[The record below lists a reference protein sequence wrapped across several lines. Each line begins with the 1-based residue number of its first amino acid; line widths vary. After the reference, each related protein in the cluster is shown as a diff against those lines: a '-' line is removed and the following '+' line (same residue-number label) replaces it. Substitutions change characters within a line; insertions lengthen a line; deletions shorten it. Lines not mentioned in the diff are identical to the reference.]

1 MPKISAAGSP
11 VADRFALSVLLVE
24 DEFLIR
30 LDLADAF
37 RRAGWTVYEAASGEE
52 AIHLLHSPIGVGLV
66 LTDVRMPGAVDGTTL
81 AGWVRRERPAVRVA
95 VMSGHYEPSLQER
108 SLLDAFL
115 TKPVAPELLVK
126 QLAELMDGTR
136 LQTQRS
142 SDDGGSQ
149 PAARDDLGRRR

>member
-11 VADRFALSVLLVE
+11 AADRLAPSVLLVE

-52 AIHLLHSPIGVGLV
+52 AIHFLRSTIVVGLV

-95 VMSGHYEPSLQER
+95 VMSGHYEPSVEEL
-108 SLLDAFL
+108 SLWDAFF
-115 TKPVAPELLVK
+115 TKPAAPELLVK
-126 QLAELMDGTR
+126 QLDELVDGTG
-136 LQTQRS
+136 QDAQRS
-142 SDDGGSQ
+142 PNDGGTQ
-149 PAARDDLGRRR
+149 PAA